1 MDPGAEGGGGAES
14 SADNPAAEGQGG
26 LQRVFHCHQCSR
38 KTFPNAEHIEVRN
51 NLRFV
56 FQLPHLILSTYL
68 RTDQKTVFIFDTHI
82 IQGAVKICIFY
93 RYKFI
98 FLCQKSAESFY

>member
-38 KTFPNAEHIEVRN
+38 KTFPNAEHIEVCI
-51 NLRFV
+51 FI
-56 FQLPHLILSTYL
+56 LIFYVTYL
-68 RTDQKTVFIFDTHI
+68 YLYGQECRNVF
-82 IQGAVKICIFY
+82 
-93 RYKFI
+93 
-98 FLCQKSAESFY
+98 FLDKPTALQLYLKLSKR

>member
-51 NLRFV
+51 F
-56 FQLPHLILSTYL
+56 
-68 RTDQKTVFIFDTHI
+68 
-82 IQGAVKICIFY
+82 
-93 RYKFI
+93 
-98 FLCQKSAESFY
+98 

>member
-51 NLRFV
+51 L
-56 FQLPHLILSTYL
+56 
-68 RTDQKTVFIFDTHI
+68 
-82 IQGAVKICIFY
+82 KICT
-93 RYKFI
+93 
-98 FLCQKSAESFY
+98 SASTFKPKYIHIWALIK